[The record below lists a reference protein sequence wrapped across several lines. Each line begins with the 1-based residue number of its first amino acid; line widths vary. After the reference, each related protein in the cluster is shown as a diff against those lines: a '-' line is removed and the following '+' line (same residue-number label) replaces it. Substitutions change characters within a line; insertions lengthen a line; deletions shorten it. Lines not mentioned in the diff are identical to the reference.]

1 MVRNLPC
8 YVEEIV
14 EKWDEA
20 RLVPAGDRVI
30 VYVGDKVMEC
40 DAAELAR
47 AVSRQKVLEKLL
59 ESKVFLSKREVA
71 KLSHVTP
78 QLIPKYAPWAQQYVF
93 RPVFNKRTRR
103 VLLTRNLDETKRIV
117 EIAHKYGVNSLYLR
131 DMYEEAK
138 QKDVKDVR
146 KEWEGRLAITMVE
159 RYFEA
164 LNELMKQE

>member
-1 MVRNLPC
+1 MPC

-30 VYVGDKVMEC
+30 VYVGGKVMEC

-71 KLSHVTP
+71 KLFHVTP

>member
-8 YVEEIV
+8 YIEEIV

-71 KLSHVTP
+71 KLFHVTP

-138 QKDVKDVR
+138 QKDVRDVR
-146 KEWEGRLAITMVE
+146 REWEGRLAITMVE

-164 LNELMKQE
+164 LNELIKQE

>member
-1 MVRNLPC
+1 MPC
-8 YVEEIV
+8 YIEEIV

-71 KLSHVTP
+71 KLFHVTP

-138 QKDVKDVR
+138 QKDVRDVR
-146 KEWEGRLAITMVE
+146 REWEGRLAITMVE

-164 LNELMKQE
+164 LNELIKQE